1 MIYYKCKKD
10 KREKNMRKLNELQVA
25 MIKKDFGRLANI
37 IIINVQKYG
46 KETETLANDIELA
59 YDIMLQQAE

>member
-1 MIYYKCKKD
+1 
-10 KREKNMRKLNELQVA
+10 MRKLNELQVA

-37 IIINVQKYG
+37 IILNVKKYG
-46 KETETLANDIELA
+46 KETETLENDIDLA